1 MENLGEYLLNKNKQ
15 QDLTRY
21 IYLDYEKLNYESNE
35 LFKIDV
41 DFILS
46 AYQIQLTEPKKIR
59 SKQEKFRNS
68 LIDRDKSCIITNND
82 YDECDA
88 AHIIPLLDSNNY
100 DVDNGILLDKS
111 LHSSYDKHYW
121 CIHPETLKIIINDK
135 YNIRNRNLSC
145 VKYENYKVN
154 IKPNDK
160 MLKNLQ
166 KRYEIFS
173 TKR

>member
-1 MENLGEYLLNKNKQ
+1 MEQLGNYLLYKNKQ
-15 QDLTRY
+15 DDLTRN
-21 IYLDYEKLNYESNE
+21 IYQDYQKLNYESNE

-41 DFILS
+41 DFLLS
-46 AYQIQLTEPKKIR
+46 IYQIQLTEPKKIR
-59 SKQEKFRNS
+59 SKQEQFRDN

-88 AHIIPLLDSNNY
+88 AHIVPLLDSNNY

-121 CIHPETLKIIINDK
+121 CIHPKTLKIIINDK
-135 YNIRNRNLSC
+135 YNIRTRNLSC
-145 VKYENYKVN
+145 VKHENKKVN

-160 MLKNLQ
+160 MLKNLH
-166 KRYEIFS
+166 KRYELFLNS
-173 TKR
+173 